1 MHCTAAVVENIK
13 MLITMITFIIQEQ
26 LNSIKCKCNN
36 NKNNNRNNNMQVKI
50 AYLVVCM
57 VSYA

>member
-36 NKNNNRNNNMQVKI
+36 NKNNNMQVKI